1 MTDPRKREDFR
12 IRTRDYEVRSHA
24 HEHAGI
30 RVRPAG
36 VSAAFDH
43 RPLEEI
49 RYSMQLRRR
58 PWIPESPIRPM
69 MGGHAL

>member
-1 MTDPRKREDFR
+1 MTDPGQREDLR

-24 HEHAGI
+24 YENAGI
-30 RVRPAG
+30 RIGPAR
-36 VSAAFDH
+36 VSATFDH

-49 RYSMQLRRR
+49 QDSMQLRRR
-58 PWIPESPIRPM
+58 PWIPESPLRPM